1 MATKS
6 GRLKSL
12 MSNIARSMS
21 RDSTTT
27 KPVSSPT
34 AATNAATV
42 NGLVQPAVVA
52 STNIRDK
59 HARPPVKVS
68 RPATSTGRAD
78 RLRDS
83 PIRVAQIQ
91 AAAATTEVARN
102 GPRHPN
108 AVTNAPAASG
118 PSANP
123 APKDVPS
130 TLNAT

>member
-6 GRLKSL
+6 GRLKSR
-12 MSNIARSMS
+12 MSNIARSIS

-27 KPVSSPT
+27 KPVSSAT
-34 AATNAATV
+34 AATNTATV
-42 NGLVQPAVVA
+42 SGLVQPAVVA
-52 STNIRDK
+52 STNISDT

-68 RPATSTGRAD
+68 RPATSTGGAD

-83 PIRVAQIQ
+83 RTRAAQIQ
-91 AAAATTEVARN
+91 AIAATTEVARN
-102 GPRHPN
+102 GLRHPN

-123 APKDVPS
+123 APKEVPS